1 MFRLSPLALESLL
14 AFVHI
19 SAILTMFV
27 FLTSAAV
34 LCRSDW
40 LNAAA
45 LRRLA
50 RVNWLYLVC
59 MAVTLLTGLARTWWG
74 IKGPGWYWANPL
86 LHLKLCML
94 AAMAVLAVGP
104 TRGIARWQAAL
115 EAGHALPPPAD
126 EVRRQRLRLMV
137 SAHIGTV
144 IPLPA
149 VFMAHGFAGF
159 SGIIG

>member
-1 MFRLSPLALESLL
+1 MLEEALL

-34 LCRSDW
+34 LCRGDW

-50 RVNWLYLVC
+50 RVNTLYLAC
-59 MAVTLLTGLARTWWG
+59 LAITLLTGLARTWWG
-74 IKGPGWYWANPL
+74 VKGLEWYWGNYL
-86 LHLKLCML
+86 LHIKLLML
-94 AAMAVLAVGP
+94 AAMVGLAVGP
-104 TRGIARWQAAL
+104 ARSIARWRAAL
-115 EAGHALPPPAD
+115 EAGGTLPAAD
-126 EVRRQRLRLMV
+126 QVRRARLHLMV
-137 SAHIGTV
+137 AAHIGTL

-149 VFMAHGFAGF
+149 VFMARGFG
-159 SGIIG
+159 